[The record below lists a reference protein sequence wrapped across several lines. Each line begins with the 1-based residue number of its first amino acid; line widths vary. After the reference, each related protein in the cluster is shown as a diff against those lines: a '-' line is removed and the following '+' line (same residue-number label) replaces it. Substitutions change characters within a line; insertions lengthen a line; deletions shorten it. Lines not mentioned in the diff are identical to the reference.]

1 MLYDGLLDEIKT
13 MSLELFSLQTIII
26 IIIIIIVTT
35 DTAITTVETGFHH
48 INFLGLKLQT
58 YRDPAASA
66 S

>member
-1 MLYDGLLDEIKT
+1 MEETPI
-13 MSLELFSLQTIII
+13 MVAAIII

>member
-1 MLYDGLLDEIKT
+1 MEETPI
-13 MSLELFSLQTIII
+13 MVAAIII

-58 YRDPAASA
+58 YICIQILTYS
-66 S
+66 